1 MRNLIFTIIVK
12 KKHSTTKGIS
22 VKSFNDDLLR
32 SSFVPVSKTF
42 VRPLLDYH
50 NIDYDNQIIIVSVRE
65 LISLIQVCSF
75 SNWSH

>member
-50 NIDYDNQIIIVSVRE
+50 NIDYDK
-65 LISLIQVCSF
+65 
-75 SNWSH
+75 